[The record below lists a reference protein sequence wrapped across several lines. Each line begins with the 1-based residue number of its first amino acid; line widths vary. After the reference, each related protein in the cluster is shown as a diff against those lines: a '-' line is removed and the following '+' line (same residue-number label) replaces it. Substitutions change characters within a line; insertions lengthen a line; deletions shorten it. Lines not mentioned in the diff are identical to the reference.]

1 MNPTPTPL
9 LENPSPVE
17 DLLKSLLVCAKRGQA
32 GQIVERLSIK
42 TFVEVLEDLC
52 KKIQFTPTP
61 TELDTLKSLSAS
73 TGVLRSNE
81 YESFSSASDAAVKVF
96 REKLVAFENLHNK
109 LPANLANLI
118 TEFPPEELNEKPCEG
133 CEGCTNRF
141 CEKRWE

>member
-1 MNPTPTPL
+1 MSPTPPAL
-9 LENPSPVE
+9 LENPSHVE

-52 KKIQFTPTP
+52 EKIQLTPAP
-61 TELDTLKSLSAS
+61 TELDTLKSFSAP
-73 TGVLRSNE
+73 TGALRSNE
-81 YESFSSASDAAVKVF
+81 YESFSLASDAAVKVF
-96 REKLVAFENLHNK
+96 LEKLPELNKTGDEISEVSKNL
-109 LPANLANLI
+109 L